1 MTARL
6 PGILLLLLPLA
17 VGCTPLQRYFD
28 ARALDLADCA
38 KANVGV
44 GIGLTADAKATDVMA
59 PGIGIV
65 SYTVNFGHESRK
77 VNGVWLENIVI
88 NTPRFAYEAV
98 AREINETPA
107 DEELNGPMVVSQLAF
122 RSVLLPNERW
132 IRKDDELTVEYY
144 TLFNIGG
151 FGRENRA
158 TALAGLLR
166 RTGETPRE
174 LEKTVWQASS
184 FEVGATLGVIEA
196 RVGINPM
203 EILDF
208 LVGIFGLDLAG
219 DDPPPPVIVVEPTA
233 GGPGRR

>member
-1 MTARL
+1 
-6 PGILLLLLPLA
+6 
-17 VGCTPLQRYFD
+17 
-28 ARALDLADCA
+28 
-38 KANVGV
+38 
-44 GIGLTADAKATDVMA
+44 
-59 PGIGIV
+59 
-65 SYTVNFGHESRK
+65 
-77 VNGVWLENIVI
+77 
-88 NTPRFAYEAV
+88 
-98 AREINETPA
+98 
-107 DEELNGPMVVSQLAF
+107 
-122 RSVLLPNERW
+122 
-132 IRKDDELTVEYY
+132 VEYY

-208 LVGIFGLDLAG
+208 LVGIFGLDPAG

-233 GGPGRR
+233 GGQRRPAADR